1 MIHVYVRSDGLG
13 TVIISDKE
21 YSERVAYYLLSN
33 VRLSMLFIW
42 FLYALTFED
51 HGWIYKN
58 PSRYFMDKYG

>member
-13 TVIISDKE
+13 TVIISDDE
-21 YSERVAYYLLSN
+21 YPERVAYYLLSN

-51 HGWIYKN
+51 HG
-58 PSRYFMDKYG
+58 